1 MSRNSSPRPPQPL
14 PTPRSAPS
22 ASRIGWSP
30 PPVAP
35 PPLPAPVLVRGAVVA
50 VIGHNGGSFLAP
62 WMAPQFAGLQAALIN
77 PAYPDELLGTMLDNL
92 APRGILWV
100 GRDPGTLAQR

>member
-22 ASRIGWSP
+22 ASRIGWRAAQN
-30 PPVAP
+30 AP
-35 PPLPAPVLVRGAVVA
+35 AARLSATGLVRGDVVA
-50 VIGHNGGSFLAP
+50 VIGHNSGAYLVS

-100 GRDPGTLAQR
+100 GRDPGTL